1 MAVPS
6 AEELDRY
13 RETCRRRDQQARRVQ
28 ERMHRDGRAAAQRAA
43 TLLRTEFDV
52 DRVVLFG
59 SVARGAYLGPRSDV
73 DVAVEG
79 LPAGLHAQAVDRVQG
94 VAGRARIDLVRI
106 EQCSASLRK
115 AIETTGMEL

>member
-6 AEELDRY
+6 AEELERY
-13 RETCRRRDQQARRVQ
+13 RETCRRRDEQARQ
-28 ERMHRDGRAAAQRAA
+28 AQKQMHRDGRAAARRAA
-43 TLLRTEFDV
+43 NLLRAEFDV
-52 DRVVLFG
+52 DRIVLFG

-79 LPAGLHAQAVDRVQG
+79 LAAGQHAQAVDRVQS
-94 VAGRARIDLVRI
+94 VAGRARIDLVRF

-115 AIETTGMEL
+115 AIETTGVEL